1 MDSPTKSEKLVQ
13 EDSLEIGRDGMP
25 PEIWEDMVKHEK
37 FIYFSLMF
45 LNGSVLWAYYS
56 CLSAQ
61 DFYSVEFPDLGLDFS
76 FLTTLCTAWPM
87 VLGQGLQMIFGLDK
101 KFSQRTRVHVG
112 YCIFMVMAIL
122 IMVFSAINFS
132 SQKTG
137 GILVLVCFGCIGFGN
152 SLSEATYYTFAALF
166 PIEKFTNGVQIGNT
180 CAGILNITVAT
191 LLRLAVGGVNQT
203 SSSTKLSFY
212 LFFSLLVIVLI
223 CAILLYRYLV
233 SLPSVKFLMERNENS
248 AKEEHLAN
256 QSVGRTLK
264 NLSRIFCIIW
274 MPAIAQ
280 FLVFFVSLSPTI
292 SRRHGTAPRVSSAA
306 TTTAISSVVSCVR
319 SSCIRVVTM
328 GWAFGLSV
336 LRIVFIPL
344 LLMGVA
350 GTSLYAFPF
359 GSMGALAFNIVLN
372 LLIGISTGLLSTV
385 TMGVAPRML
394 KPEDR
399 ESGGAV
405 MVFFLFLGIATGST
419 FGFLVELGH
428 DGMPEEIWDDMVKN
442 ERNIFFSLMFLNGSD
457 FYTVEFADSGL
468 DFSFLTT
475 LCTSWPMVIGQ
486 AVQMIWSLDKKL
498 TQEFRVRVG
507 YGIFILMAI
516 LIMIF
521 SAINF
526 SNQKTGA
533 ILVLIASAASAS
545 STYYTIAAL
554 FPVPKFSQAVQIG
567 NGTAGILNIS
577 LATLLRL
584 AVGGVHQT
592 SSSTKLAFYLFF
604 GILIVV
610 LIVALFV
617 YRRLTNLPSVKFLL
631 ERNAASAKEENL
643 TNQAVSKTL
652 SNLWRIFAIIWMPA
666 VAQFLVFFVSLSVFP
681 GFGCAASRN
690 LAPPYSDVTHTVT
703 RNWYCAPGIVGS
715 YNYGDFFGRILTGAA
730 VYKLLNSEWCF
741 GLSIVRLG
749 FIPLLLMGVAGTSL
763 YAFGHDDMTAI
774 VYNIILNLYRPVE
787 RLPDRESGGAVMVLC
802 LFLGIAGGSTLGFFF
817 SDQGWLG
824 L

>member
-61 DFYSVEFPDLGLDFS
+61 DFYS
-76 FLTTLCTAWPM
+76 
-87 VLGQGLQMIFGLDK
+87 GLQMIFGLDK

-203 SSSTKLSFY
+203 SSSTKLSF
-212 LFFSLLVIVLI
+212 LSVLQSIGNCPDMCHPALPLLG
-223 CAILLYRYLV
+223 
-233 SLPSVKFLMERNENS
+233 ES
-248 AKEEHLAN
+248 AVGQIPHGTQRELGQGRTSRE
-256 QSVGRTLK
+256 SIVGRTLK

-280 FLVFFVSLSPTI
+280 FLVFFVSLSVFPGFGCAA
-292 SRRHGTAPRVSSAA
+292 SRNLFPPYNDEAHDLTSTWYLLPGYHRQLQLRRFHRSYLVYGVRVLRGNHGLGV
-306 TTTAISSVVSCVR
+306 
-319 SSCIRVVTM
+319 RVV
-328 GWAFGLSV
+328 GAPHRLH
-336 LRIVFIPL
+336 PL

-372 LLIGISTGLLSTV
+372 LLIGISTGLISTV

-405 MVFFLFLGIATGST
+405 MVFFLFLGNR
-419 FGFLVELGH
+419 H
-428 DGMPEEIWDDMVKN
+428 
-442 ERNIFFSLMFLNGSD
+442 
-457 FYTVEFADSGL
+457 GL
-468 DFSFLTT
+468 D
-475 LCTSWPMVIGQ
+475 
-486 AVQMIWSLDKKL
+486 IW
-498 TQEFRVRVG
+498 
-507 YGIFILMAI
+507 
-516 LIMIF
+516 
-521 SAINF
+521 
-526 SNQKTGA
+526 
-533 ILVLIASAASAS
+533 
-545 STYYTIAAL
+545 
-554 FPVPKFSQAVQIG
+554 
-567 NGTAGILNIS
+567 
-577 LATLLRL
+577 
-584 AVGGVHQT
+584 
-592 SSSTKLAFYLFF
+592 
-604 GILIVV
+604 
-610 LIVALFV
+610 
-617 YRRLTNLPSVKFLL
+617 LP
-631 ERNAASAKEENL
+631 R
-643 TNQAVSKTL
+643 Q
-652 SNLWRIFAIIWMPA
+652 R
-666 VAQFLVFFVSLSVFP
+666 Q
-681 GFGCAASRN
+681 R
-690 LAPPYSDVTHTVT
+690 
-703 RNWYCAPGIVGS
+703 
-715 YNYGDFFGRILTGAA
+715 
-730 VYKLLNSEWCF
+730 
-741 GLSIVRLG
+741 
-749 FIPLLLMGVAGTSL
+749 
-763 YAFGHDDMTAI
+763 
-774 VYNIILNLYRPVE
+774 
-787 RLPDRESGGAVMVLC
+787 
-802 LFLGIAGGSTLGFFF
+802 
-817 SDQGWLG
+817 WLG

>member
-61 DFYSVEFPDLGLDFS
+61 DFYSVEFPDSGLDFS

-280 FLVFFVSLSPTI
+280 FLVFFVSLSVFRVSAARHRETCFHHTTTKPTI

-319 SSCIRVVTM
+319 QSVYCVVTM

-372 LLIGISTGLLSTV
+372 LLIGISTGLISTV

-419 FGFLVELGH
+419 FGFLV
-428 DGMPEEIWDDMVKN
+428 
-442 ERNIFFSLMFLNGSD
+442 SD
-457 FYTVEFADSGL
+457 
-468 DFSFLTT
+468 
-475 LCTSWPMVIGQ
+475 
-486 AVQMIWSLDKKL
+486 
-498 TQEFRVRVG
+498 
-507 YGIFILMAI
+507 
-516 LIMIF
+516 
-521 SAINF
+521 N
-526 SNQKTGA
+526 
-533 ILVLIASAASAS
+533 
-545 STYYTIAAL
+545 
-554 FPVPKFSQAVQIG
+554 
-567 NGTAGILNIS
+567 
-577 LATLLRL
+577 
-584 AVGGVHQT
+584 
-592 SSSTKLAFYLFF
+592 
-604 GILIVV
+604 
-610 LIVALFV
+610 
-617 YRRLTNLPSVKFLL
+617 
-631 ERNAASAKEENL
+631 
-643 TNQAVSKTL
+643 
-652 SNLWRIFAIIWMPA
+652 
-666 VAQFLVFFVSLSVFP
+666 
-681 GFGCAASRN
+681 
-690 LAPPYSDVTHTVT
+690 
-703 RNWYCAPGIVGS
+703 
-715 YNYGDFFGRILTGAA
+715 
-730 VYKLLNSEWCF
+730 
-741 GLSIVRLG
+741 
-749 FIPLLLMGVAGTSL
+749 
-763 YAFGHDDMTAI
+763 
-774 VYNIILNLYRPVE
+774 
-787 RLPDRESGGAVMVLC
+787 
-802 LFLGIAGGSTLGFFF
+802 
-817 SDQGWLG
+817 GWLG